1 MTLDEAEGKYYEYLD
16 GHIGNVQAFLEVLNK
31 LEIPYVTENYDKLK
45 DICSKHDKSKYEDPE
60 FEPYR
65 KHFYPI
71 NDEEKL
77 ETEAFYQACDHHTK
91 HNKHHWDYWVD
102 EDGNLDIPD
111 EEDYKL
117 HCVERCCDW
126 LSMSYQH
133 NEIPDEWYNANKEAI
148 TMPDYGFDICDEIM
162 NKVAEFCDGDISKV
176 NDLYEI
182 PFSGTRGE
190 LDEAFDWQSLTPR
203 IEADESDMNAVEYY
217 KGEIE
222 KGNHRCILVNS
233 NGEIL
238 DGNHTMTA
246 YQELGVRPP
255 KLYLGERPDFYRAV
269 SETKG
274 DAEKA
279 IDIMIKNGTAK
290 LIEEALPSKEFL
302 DKSFKVKYN
311 DNNSSAEIIV
321 EGLFWGNSKKSL
333 ESRVSS
339 LLKEAKKLTKQVF
352 GNEFFKEN
360 DTNPYITVDELKIH
374 NAGVCEISFDNN
386 TEIEDVHIK
395 ISKYV
400 EDFDDS
406 SLMTLVLHEYA
417 HSLKCC
423 IYGNTDSKGK
433 PKGGHN
439 ETWNNVANKL
449 ASAVGVSV
457 SEFMNAEDG
466 DALNDKYKD
475 TKSFYYKITCQHCGE
490 SQLVFSANNK
500 IVKNVDNYRHECKD
514 GTDGEMKVEKILNKK
529 DEVNESFEIHR
540 TDSGYLLE
548 ASMGQLK
555 RTTLT
560 QDPTRAKKSKNV
572 QSKYLGISKYG
583 VLNFSTSS
591 ETHSGVQ
598 WYQEVQFPS
607 FTGFMNIVKEG
618 DEIDAT
624 DVKKAMQSDNI
635 KISCDDPSFLYWAWK
650 YKAWRDVYGLEKET
664 RAPKRNNIRLK
675 GALCKHLYSVIELL
689 NEKRIIDLIARDLTM
704 YCKQKLGIKSDG
716 YQDAEGMMQKDFK
729 ANQYDYSV
737 EGILKTILTTEQ
749 FNEYLDGTKLED
761 LDLTDEQRKDIEDAI
776 ANMRDRSQ
784 FDVKSELERQ
794 FQPVKRGRKIT
805 RDDVKLSVGEE
816 GDDE

>member
-1 MTLDEAEGKYYEYLD
+1 MTLDAAEGKYYEYLE
-16 GHIGNVQAFLEVLNK
+16 GHIGNIQAFLEVLNK
-31 LEIPYVTENYDKLK
+31 LEIPYVVENYDKLK
-45 DICSKHDKSKYEDPE
+45 EICSNHDKSKYEDPE

-71 NDEEKL
+71 NDEEEL

-102 EDGNLDIPD
+102 ENGNLNIPD
-111 EEDYKL
+111 EEEYKL

-133 NEIPDEWYNANKEAI
+133 NEVPNEWYNANKEAMVM
-148 TMPDYGFDICDEIM
+148 TDYGFDICDEIM
-162 NKVAEFCDGDISKV
+162 GKVAEFCDGDIGKV
-176 NDLYEI
+176 NELYKI
-182 PFSGTRGE
+182 PFDGTRGE

-203 IEADESDMNAVEYY
+203 IEADESDRNVVEHY
-217 KGEIE
+217 KEEIE

-255 KLYLGERPDFYRAV
+255 KLYLGERPDFYKAV

-302 DKSFKVKYN
+302 DKSFNVRYN
-311 DNNSSAEIIV
+311 DNNSSAEIIN
-321 EGLFWGNSKKSL
+321 EDLGYEKNKLFARIKEYNPNAKEENYKNKSVGEMLAILTKYEEKSRKSKPKEEKPKIKTGNSGYKYIRNDSGSY
-333 ESRVSS
+333 E
-339 LLKEAKKLTKQVF
+339 KLDK
-352 GNEFFKEN
+352 
-360 DTNPYITVDELKIH
+360 DY
-374 NAGVCEISFDNN
+374 FD
-386 TEIEDVHIK
+386 
-395 ISKYV
+395 
-400 EDFDDS
+400 
-406 SLMTLVLHEYA
+406 
-417 HSLKCC
+417 
-423 IYGNTDSKGK
+423 
-433 PKGGHN
+433 
-439 ETWNNVANKL
+439 
-449 ASAVGVSV
+449 
-457 SEFMNAEDG
+457 
-466 DALNDKYKD
+466 
-475 TKSFYYKITCQHCGE
+475 
-490 SQLVFSANNK
+490 
-500 IVKNVDNYRHECKD
+500 
-514 GTDGEMKVEKILNKK
+514 
-529 DEVNESFEIHR
+529 ESFKIHR

-560 QDPTRAKKSKNV
+560 QDPTRAKKSKRV
-572 QSKYLGISKYG
+572 QSKYIGISKYG

-618 DEIDAT
+618 DVIDAT

-650 YKAWRDVYGLEKET
+650 FKAWRDVYGLEKET
-664 RAPKRNNIRLK
+664 RAPKRNNVRLK

-689 NEKRIIDLIARDLTM
+689 NEKRIIDLIARDLNE

-749 FNEYLDGTKLED
+749 FNDYMNGTKLED
-761 LDLTDEQRKDIEDAI
+761 LDLTDEQRKDIEKAI

-784 FDVKSELERQ
+784 FEVKSELEKQ
-794 FQPVKRGRKIT
+794 FQPAKRGRKIT

-816 GDDE
+816 ENEEEVK